1 LRIHIQRVSR
11 AHVEI
16 DAQVVADIEAGLL
29 LLVGFGRDDGNT
41 NLQDTAGA
49 PAVESLRKVAH
60 KVLDLRVFAD
70 PDGRFQFSARD
81 IEAALL
87 VVPQF
92 TLYGRLDK
100 GRRPDFTTAMAP
112 ASAAELFQSF
122 VDVLTEEHTG
132 LVRQGAFG
140 ADMQVSLVNDG
151 PVTLL
156 LDIQLA
162 TARVQ
167 SSGAP
172 NPEI

>member
-16 DAQVVADIEAGLL
+16 DAQVVARIETGLL
-29 LLVGFGRDDGNT
+29 LLVGFGCDDGNGV
-41 NLQDTAGA
+41 LQDTASLKA
-49 PAVESLRKVAH
+49 AESLRKVAH

-81 IEAALL
+81 TQAALL

-100 GRRPDFTTAMAP
+100 GRRPDFTAAMAP
-112 ASAAELFQSF
+112 ATAAELFQSF
-122 VDVLTEEHTG
+122 VDILGAEHAG
-132 LVRQGAFG
+132 PVRQGEFG
-140 ADMQVSLVNDG
+140 ADMQVSLINDG

-156 LDIQLA
+156 LDI
-162 TARVQ
+162 
-167 SSGAP
+167 
-172 NPEI
+172 